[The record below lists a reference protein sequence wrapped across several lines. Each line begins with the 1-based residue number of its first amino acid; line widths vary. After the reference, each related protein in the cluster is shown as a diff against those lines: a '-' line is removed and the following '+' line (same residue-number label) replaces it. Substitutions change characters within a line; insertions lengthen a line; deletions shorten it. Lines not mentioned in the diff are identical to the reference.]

1 MKMKRARLAGFHIA
15 LVAML
20 LRAFLPQGWMPAPPG
35 DQADANWIPFVI
47 CTGDGLVR
55 LDTLPG
61 SEHKQDQQTHHV
73 APCPYA
79 AAAHLSGPSADGA
92 IELYD
97 AAFLA
102 TLPLGAAA
110 TPVIR
115 DVFQRQRSRAPP
127 LLTV

>member
-1 MKMKRARLAGFHIA
+1 MKHARLAGFHIA

-79 AAAHLSGPSADGA
+79 AAAHLSGPSDDGA
-92 IELYD
+92 VQLYTD
-97 AAFLA
+97 AYVITRQLA
-102 TLPLGAAA
+102 DATTPL
-110 TPVIR
+110 IR

-127 LLTV
+127 LLMI